1 MSRSV
6 DISLFSVLYPTKGVL
21 LWLVWS
27 FLQTFAQRYLAKS
40 LSMHIAKCLTA
51 IIFAPIH
58 LLWIKLALS
67 DTPTYMKA
75 STRYIRSITAMQWLR
90 FVAVTV
96 GFTLIEESIEYIL
109 HQGFQM
115 FIGYKDFMAELDTA
129 QARYVSTVLAGFY
142 FLSKAVKLFL
152 WVPATVAAV
161 QAVPKVD
168 AGGSDHSTQE
178 FWADMMSCLKT
189 IPFTLWWRFSI
200 YYGVA
205 AVIDASTRV
214 VDTTFH
220 INIVRG
226 GLENSI

>member
-1 MSRSV
+1 M
-6 DISLFSVLYPTKGVL
+6 
-21 LWLVWS
+21 
-27 FLQTFAQRYLAKS
+27 RYL
-40 LSMHIAKCLTA
+40 
-51 IIFAPIH
+51 
-58 LLWIKLALS
+58 
-67 DTPTYMKA
+67 
-75 STRYIRSITAMQWLR
+75 RSITAMQWLSFTATILT
-90 FVAVTV
+90 FVVV
-96 GFTLIEESIEYIL
+96 EESIESIL
-109 HQGFQM
+109 EQGFQM

-168 AGGSDHSTQE
+168 AGGSDGRTQE

-189 IPFTLWWRFSI
+189 IPFTLWWRFGI

-214 VDTTFH
+214 VHTTFH